1 MRKNI
6 LKKRRKFDDLKG
18 LKFEV
23 CYVTLIILF
32 VTLYQNILGILCFIW
47 AKLGWKLMC
56 AKFMFPYLQ
65 NLFDFDHL
73 LNHPINDPIGFS
85 NNLILI
91 SLNLVFNPLKHISL
105 DLGTKAL
112 TNHK

>member
-1 MRKNI
+1 M
-6 LKKRRKFDDLKG
+6 G

-32 VTLYQNILGILCFIW
+32 VMLYQNLLGILCLIW

-73 LNHPINDPIGFS
+73 LNYPMNDPIGFS
-85 NNLILI
+85 NNFMLT
-91 SLNLVFNPLKHISL
+91 SLNLIFNPLKYKSL
-105 DLGTKAL
+105 NLGTKAL
-112 TNHK
+112 ANHK